1 MSDRSRLEALRAAL
15 AAAGRSTR
23 TAKNK
28 TALDAVVTLDFA
40 ADAAQRAVYQP
51 LQETSGLSE
60 GKLLLLSTLKANGSP
75 MSVGMLA
82 RALGVRDATT
92 SIMVSRMLKEE
103 KPLIERTVSGLDRRA
118 VEVRL
123 TAEGSDVLASALKA
137 HRKAC
142 ADFAGALSEAE
153 QLLLIG
159 LLEKLAGGPKKS
171 AAPQS

>member
-28 TALDAVVTLDFA
+28 TALDAVVTLAFA

-75 MSVGMLA
+75 MSVG
-82 RALGVRDATT
+82 
-92 SIMVSRMLKEE
+92 MLKEE

-159 LLEKLAGGPKKS
+159 LLEKLAGGPKKR

>member
-28 TALDAVVTLDFA
+28 TALDAVVTLAFA

-60 GKLLLLSTLKANGSP
+60 GKLLLL
-75 MSVGMLA
+75 VGMLA